1 MSEPGTAELA
11 LHVWDGLRT
20 LVLESGERRREVSE
34 ALGMSFF
41 RTKALR
47 RLARNPM
54 TLRELAAALQSDA
67 PYTTLVVDDL
77 EARELVT
84 RTPHP
89 DDRRRKLVSVTPA
102 GLQAAREA
110 EQILG
115 TPPATMQALSASDL
129 VELDR
134 LVTLLLGA
142 DGSR

>member
-1 MSEPGTAELA
+1 MTASGTDELA
-11 LHVWDGLRT
+11 GHIWDGMRT

-47 RLARNPM
+47 RLARSPM
-54 TLRELAAALQSDA
+54 TLGELASALQSDA

-89 DDRRRKLVSVTPA
+89 DDRRRKVVSVTPA
-102 GLQAAREA
+102 GLFAARQA
-110 EQILG
+110 EEILG
-115 TPPATMQALSASDL
+115 TPPATMRTLSAADL
-129 VELDR
+129 AELDR

-142 DGSR
+142 N

>member
-1 MSEPGTAELA
+1 MTDTEELA
-11 LHVWDGLRT
+11 TRTWEGLRT
-20 LVLESGERRREVSE
+20 LVLETGERRREVSE

-54 TLRELAAALQSDA
+54 TLRELASALQSDA

-102 GLQAAREA
+102 GRRAARRA
-110 EQILG
+110 ERILG
-115 TPPATMQALSASDL
+115 TPPASMLALGRDDL
-129 VELDR
+129 AELDR
-134 LVTLLLGA
+134 LVAALLRG
-142 DGSR
+142 